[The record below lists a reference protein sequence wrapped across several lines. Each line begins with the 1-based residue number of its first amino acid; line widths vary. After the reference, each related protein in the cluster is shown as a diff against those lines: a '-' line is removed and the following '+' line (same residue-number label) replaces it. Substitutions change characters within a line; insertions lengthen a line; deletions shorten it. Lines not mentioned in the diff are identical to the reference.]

1 MYHMWYPLNKT
12 KLKFKT
18 KNTHIYLG
26 TSKQIPI
33 PKLRIDGTIKKR
45 NDKNGCYN
53 IYVPN
58 DKNFDPR
65 KIQKIIGYTRKNSIQ
80 KSQPV
85 PGTFEDWC
93 IQNRVLKF

>member
-1 MYHMWYPLNKT
+1 M
-12 KLKFKT
+12 
-18 KNTHIYLG
+18 
-26 TSKQIPI
+26 
-33 PKLRIDGTIKKR
+33 
-45 NDKNGCYN
+45 
-53 IYVPN
+53 PN

-85 PGTFEDWC
+85 PGTFEYFQYEC